1 MTAHTQHPIAPCSRS
16 VERAAQKE
24 LVATGYY
31 PLKSLNCRFS
41 DGTLTLQGQVP
52 SYFHKQMAQEAI
64 RRVGSIQA
72 IVNEIKVPL

>member
-1 MTAHTQHPIAPCSRS
+1 
-16 VERAAQKE
+16 
-24 LVATGYY
+24 VATGYR
-31 PLKSLNCRFS
+31 PLKTVSCRFR

-72 IVNEIKVPL
+72 IINQLEVPA